1 MAEPQ
6 LSLSDYL
13 VTPEDV
19 TNAQLSSNQML
30 VTPSQVTTQEPNYE
44 MEKLALQ
51 KAGTNDTLTD
61 AEKSSGM
68 LNPLYGTKLDGV
80 KVSDY
85 SDYIDRPFSFVSDDA
100 DELRAA
106 NQSVGEKMR
115 YGATKLVSS
124 VGTNVLGSTVGLV
137 YGGVAF
143 LEGMI
148 NKDANDATKAFFD
161 NNFQRGLDGV
171 NEWMDNKLPHYYTK
185 EEQEYGFLQSLGTSN
200 MWTNDFAQGLSFVIG
215 AVMSEGLTA
224 GRTSSLLKNLAKKS
238 GIKGKDWLKAGSK
251 ANATAINSVARAK
264 QLQNGLTTMRQL
276 GTGAM
281 YESGVEARHHYDSTL
296 EMLVDA
302 HKAEHNNNPPTD
314 QEMAGLADVAI
325 KSANA
330 VFAGNMA
337 LVGYGN
343 FMQFP
348 KIFGKGLNGTK
359 RALAGKI
366 KQQIVDKKKLYSE
379 VFKDLSKGQVMTR
392 KAWKL
397 ASVPLYEGVVEEGG
411 QKLLDLAGQ
420 GAAEEFYLS
429 KRNPTVLDML
439 GELLVHT
446 EDSFSDVYG
455 SKEGQKEIGI
465 GMILGALGLPG
476 RVSTRGKDGKTKKK
490 LQMQG
495 GVWDTM
501 RDMDTQQ
508 KAITKLR
515 ERLEQDPT
523 FLSAF
528 KKNYDTM
535 ARATDNQDI
544 TDYASII
551 DNPYISQNAEHDNVF
566 NYLHSR
572 MEAGFEEDILDD
584 IQNVREMSADEFRNA
599 FNYNEANTY
608 SDKDLETRRD
618 NIASALEAKLES
630 VKETMDVMDRSF
642 VNWSDEQKMA
652 AVHALSVAKD
662 SDMRE
667 EELISAVEEAVGV
680 PLVSDVEA
688 PREDLDAQAEVDTK
702 NRAKN
707 IWSRFTKKHMEN
719 INSLPETQT
728 VKQKLGIREFSD
740 PTHLEELFREITIN
754 AMNLEKQIEEIGHND
769 KITKYEKDS
778 KLIKLAADKKKL
790 DIRRAQLMKDLN
802 EGLDPNISGAEQ
814 QILDEWKK
822 KDPTNYAAG
831 HQDVIQKLKDL
842 RKLRARRHRAINM
855 YNQLLEK
862 RDVGATLFSEGP
874 LLTPPQIRLQQI
886 VQREAAE
893 NNQLFEDDPKLH
905 DLYRRF
911 SDQTIEFE
919 YTKEGDTEP
928 TQYRVFVERKDIEDG
943 NAQVLRQMPTPE
955 IIKLSIQKQ
964 VLEDRKARL
973 ETLIKRLGDLTESSE
988 YSEAQT
994 ELANLDIQLNALIA
1008 TLESKQV
1015 GKTLTLNLLNSAS
1028 NIKVVQNSD
1037 LVKEQVTQASELV
1050 NIELEANLQQ
1060 ANKTLTGLNTK
1071 LALLTE
1077 ALKDP
1082 TSIEAGQTES
1092 LKSDI
1097 EILNNAIADVKRTVS
1112 ETKTN
1117 LKVLQKFE
1125 GKIST
1130 ITTLPQAEQLMNSI
1144 YESLFN
1150 FDKIGE
1156 YKEIYNLI
1164 NQSSVKS
1171 LIMTSIDGKP
1181 SLDNDKLQKYA
1192 EILRNGKDVTSAILE
1207 EFDPKIAELES
1218 SSKILK
1224 ETIDKLA
1231 KKVNLLKL
1239 SPGETVA
1246 KLDAKNIEN
1255 EGDFN
1260 AYQDAANEYEKQIEE
1275 IQAIKTAFKQE
1286 ILNVQRG
1293 VNSIADVA
1301 FSLKDNLYAIKALI
1315 DSYKN
1320 PNLSEESLD
1329 EYFDT
1334 NMMALAP
1341 NDFLNKVGQ
1350 STSKSVLHYRSPITK
1365 HGFLKTAGSNI
1376 ASLKTVQR
1384 LEDQVAEGTPLTAEQ
1399 TNEYNLAK
1407 SGAAFYK
1414 FTSENN
1420 FNTRKYKDG
1429 KGDFSVV
1436 LVNRHNIPS
1445 NLKADVVFFD
1455 EGNYT
1460 LASSSAATKAEPL
1473 EDIKAVVLNKNG
1485 EPHKVNGVLVYTSIP
1500 TAEVFE
1506 TKQTADGRSINRYKY
1521 GEADL
1526 VNPIEEE
1533 IIDEEGYTKVVYT
1546 GELTP
1551 TAKARVK
1558 EYKKLRT
1565 DLLTSPQPKV
1575 RKITQNS
1582 FAMVNKVHK
1591 DNTGRPSKTFKGNTS
1606 NIDLK
1611 VNTKTGMSISGRS
1624 YNFSA
1629 GTVVAEVAGK
1639 PVPMYGNFLSERQQ
1653 KNVLNL
1659 LKLYAVN
1666 QKKYQN
1672 KEIDYEQAK
1681 LSDPSNPNSRQITHI
1696 LQDTV
1701 FFGLE
1706 TQTRGERKFFVS
1718 TAEEN
1723 GTIYFGDLKIE
1734 TSKLLDPGNNKD
1746 LNEDLVS
1753 FIGSL
1758 RHNVNGYSLKS
1769 DQVARAQGKQ
1779 KGTYAAAKKAYA
1791 KRIGKSKGAEA
1802 KMAKWE
1808 EANAYR
1814 KSNAKVEYTGYT
1826 EVIVNDD
1833 LTISNTNWTNY
1844 TDYLVGDG
1852 VADSRRST
1860 PQEIPL
1866 YSYLNDYVAEDKK
1879 KSYSTPQFLNTYL
1892 QYEEGYDTEK
1902 MANLDDFVKSKAA
1915 ATTTK
1920 DTPKKKSGDTAEAPQ
1935 NSGAPIAGLQIMS
1948 AKDLADLVG
1957 DDADSASNVSNVV
1970 DINDIL
1976 GLDSKH
1982 DSSTDDN
1989 GNCKI

>member
-1 MAEPQ
+1 MATEEPT

-13 VTPEDV
+13 VTPEDI
-19 TNAQLSSNQML
+19 TNAQLSGNNML
-30 VTPSQVTTQEPNYE
+30 ATPSQVTTQEPNYE
-44 MEKLALQ
+44 MEKLALK
-51 KAGTNDTLTD
+51 KAGTNRTLTD

-80 KVSDY
+80 KVEDY
-85 SDYIDRPFSFVSDDA
+85 ADYIDRPFSFVSDDA

-106 NQSVGEKMR
+106 NQSTGEKLR

-124 VGTNVLGSTVGLV
+124 VGTNILGSTVGLV

-148 NKDANDATKAFFD
+148 NKDSNTATKAFFD
-161 NNFQRGLDGV
+161 NNFQRSLDGV

-185 EEQEYGFLQSLGTSN
+185 EEQEYGFLQSLGTAN

-215 AVMSEGLTA
+215 AVLSEGLTA

-238 GIKGKDWLKAGSK
+238 GVKGKDWLKA
-251 ANATAINSVARAK
+251 ANKNSDLAVNAVARSK
-264 QLQNGLTTMRQL
+264 QLQNGLTTIRQL

-281 YESGVEARHHYDSTL
+281 YESGVEARHHYDATL
-296 EMLVDA
+296 EMLIDA

-314 QEMAGLADVAI
+314 QEMAALADIAT
-325 KSANA
+325 KSSNA

-359 RALAGKI
+359 RAMAGKI
-366 KQQIVDKKKLYSE
+366 KQQIVDKKKIYSE

-397 ASVPLYEGVVEEGG
+397 ASVPLYEGFVEEGG
-411 QKLLDLAGQ
+411 QKLLDLTGQ
-420 GAAEEFYLS
+420 GSAEEFYLS
-429 KRNPTVLDML
+429 KRNPAVLDML
-439 GELLVHT
+439 GEMLIQT

-465 GMILGALGLPG
+465 GLILGALGLPG
-476 RVSTRGKDGKTKKK
+476 RVSTRGKDGKLKKK
-490 LQMQG
+490 IQMQG

-501 RDMDTQQ
+501 RDMKSQQ
-508 KAITKLR
+508 KAISKLR
-515 ERLEQDPT
+515 ERLEKDPT

-551 DNPYISQNAEHDNVF
+551 DNPFISQNAEHDNVF

-572 MEAGFEEDILDD
+572 MEAGFEADILDD
-584 IQNVREMSADEFRNA
+584 IQNVREMSAEEFRNA

-608 SDKDLETRRD
+608 SDKELEARRD

-642 VNWSDEQKMA
+642 INWSAEQKMA

-667 EELISAVEEAVGV
+667 DDLISRAEEIIGA
-680 PLVSDVEA
+680 PLATDVEA
-688 PREDLDAQAEVDTK
+688 PREETDAREQKDTE
-702 NRAKN
+702 NRLKN
-707 IWSRFTKKHMEN
+707 IWSRFSKKHMEN
-719 INSLPETQT
+719 INNLPETQT
-728 VKQKLGIREFSD
+728 VKQRLGIKEFSD

-754 AMNLEKQIEEIGHND
+754 AMNLENQIEELGHND
-769 KITKYEKDS
+769 KIDKYEKDS

-790 DIRRAQLMKDLN
+790 DVRRSQLMKDLN
-802 EGLDPNISGAEQ
+802 EGLDPNIGGAEQ
-814 QILDEWKK
+814 QILDDWKK
-822 KDPTNYAAG
+822 KDPTGYASSA
-831 HQDVIQKLKDL
+831 QEVTQMLKDL

-886 VQREAAE
+886 VQREASE
-893 NNQLFEDDPKLH
+893 NKALFEDDPKLH

-943 NAQVLRQMPTPE
+943 NASVLRQMPTPD

-964 VLEDRKARL
+964 ALEDRKARL
-973 ETLIKRLGDLTESSE
+973 ESVIKRLADATTTSD

-994 ELANLDIQLNALIA
+994 NLANIDIQLGNITA

-1015 GKTLTLNLLNSAS
+1015 GKTLTLNLLNKAS
-1028 NIKVVQNSD
+1028 NIKVIENSA
-1037 LVKEQVTQASELV
+1037 LVKEQVNQAVDLV
-1050 NIELEANLQQ
+1050 NIELESNLQK
-1060 ANKTLTGLNTK
+1060 ANKTLSGLNSK

-1082 TSIEAGQTES
+1082 TSVEAGQTES
-1092 LKSDI
+1092 LRADI
-1097 EILNNAIADVKRTVS
+1097 DILNEAIVEVKRTVS

-1117 LKVLQKFE
+1117 LKVLQRFE
-1125 GKIST
+1125 GKVST
-1130 ITTLPQAEQLMNSI
+1130 ITTMPQAEQLMNSI

-1156 YKEIYNLI
+1156 YKEVYELI
-1164 NQSSVKS
+1164 NKSSVKS

-1181 SLDNDKLQKYA
+1181 SLDNDKLQRYA
-1192 EILRNGKDVTSAILE
+1192 EILRDGRDVTTAILT
-1207 EFDPKIAELES
+1207 EFEPKIADLES
-1218 SSKILK
+1218 SSAALK
-1224 ETIDKLA
+1224 ETIEKLSE
-1231 KKVNLLKL
+1231 KINELKL
-1239 SPGETVA
+1239 EEGKLVDELEET
-1246 KLDAKNIEN
+1246 KN
-1255 EGDFN
+1255 
-1260 AYQDAANEYEKQIEE
+1260 QYEEQLEE
-1275 IQAIKTAFKQE
+1275 IANIKAMFKE
-1286 ILNVQRG
+1286 ELLNVQRG

-1320 PNLSEESLD
+1320 PNLKEESLSG
-1329 EYFDT
+1329 YHDT
-1334 NMMALAP
+1334 NMMALTP
-1341 NDFLNKVGQ
+1341 DEFLNKVGN
-1350 STSKSVLHYRSPITK
+1350 SKSKSVLHYRSPITK
-1365 HGFLKTAGSNI
+1365 HGFLKTAGSNV
-1376 ASLKTVQR
+1376 ASLKTIQR
-1384 LEDQVAEGTPLTAEQ
+1384 LEKQVNEGTPLDAEQ

-1407 SGAAFYK
+1407 SAAAYYK

-1429 KGDFSVV
+1429 KGDFSLL
-1436 LVNRHNIPS
+1436 LVNRHNLPS
-1445 NLKADVVFFD
+1445 ELKSDLVFFD
-1455 EGNYT
+1455 EGKHV
-1460 LASSSAATKAEPL
+1460 LAPATTGTIKQENL
-1473 EDIKAVVLNKNG
+1473 EDIKAIVLNKDG
-1485 EPHKVNGVLVYTSIP
+1485 EPHKVNGVMLYTSIP

-1506 TKQTADGRSINRYKY
+1506 TKQTSDGRSIERYKY

-1526 VNPIEEE
+1526 ISPVEEE
-1533 IIDEEGYTKVVYT
+1533 IIDEEGYTKTVFT

-1558 EYKKLRT
+1558 EYTKLRT
-1565 DLLTSPQPKV
+1565 DLLTDPQPKI

-1582 FAMVNKVHK
+1582 FAMVNKVNG
-1591 DNTGRPSKTFKGNTS
+1591 DNIGRPSKTFKGNTS

-1611 VNTKTGMSISGRS
+1611 VNMKSGLSISGRS

-1629 GTVVAEVAGK
+1629 GTVVAEAAGK
-1639 PVPMYGNFLSERQQ
+1639 PVPMYGNFLTDKYQ

-1672 KEIDYEQAK
+1672 KEIDYAQSQLVE
-1681 LSDPSNPNSRQITHI
+1681 PTNPNSKKITHV
-1696 LQDTV
+1696 LQNLV

-1706 TQTRGERKFFVS
+1706 TQNRGERKFFVS
-1718 TAEEN
+1718 SAEEN
-1723 GTIYFGDLKIE
+1723 GTVYFGDLKIE

-1746 LNEDLVS
+1746 LNDDLKS

-1758 RHNVNGYSLKS
+1758 RHNVNAYTLKA
-1769 DQVARAQGKQ
+1769 DQGARAKGKQ
-1779 KGTYAAAKKAYA
+1779 KGTYAAARKEYA
-1791 KRIGKSKGAEA
+1791 KRVKNNKE
-1802 KMAKWE
+1802 KLDKWE
-1808 EANAYR
+1808 LANAYR
-1814 KSNAKVEYTGYT
+1814 KSNAKVEYEGYVEYT
-1826 EVIVNDD
+1826 VNDD
-1833 LTISNTNWTNY
+1833 LTVSKTDWANY
-1844 TDYLVGDG
+1844 TDYLLGDG
-1852 VADSRRST
+1852 TAESRRSI

-1866 YSYLNDYVAEDKK
+1866 YSYLNDYVSEDKN

-1892 QYEEGYDTEK
+1892 QYEEGYDIGKMTNLEDFKKTNTDDTSDTE
-1902 MANLDDFVKSKAA
+1902 
-1915 ATTTK
+1915 TTTETTTNTESK
-1920 DTPKKKSGDTAEAPQ
+1920 PPEE
-1935 NSGAPIAGLQIMS
+1935 SGADIGGLKIMS
-1948 AKDLADLVG
+1948 VDDLADLMG
-1957 DDADSASNVSNVV
+1957 TSDTEGSSSADISL
-1970 DINDIL
+1970 NDIL
-1976 GLDSKH
+1976 GLDTKH
-1982 DSSTDDN
+1982 DSTPDDN
-1989 GNCKI
+1989 AECI